1 MEKQGSGRDW
11 DVCRDTRRRQLESN
25 GPKDVSEGILGML
38 RGHWG
43 GGGWDLLWER
53 VGHWEGFGE
62 TGGVMRGATERN

>member
-43 GGGWDLLWER
+43 GGRLGFVMGKGGTLGGIRRDWGGNER
-53 VGHWEGFGE
+53 G
-62 TGGVMRGATERN
+62 N